1 MRHEGFWSKTTW
13 AFPDQSC
20 CRPNAREGHV
30 DLHFTV
36 SIGHVE
42 MSNAKVRRT
51 KAEIY
56 SATPLQSSML
66 RRHQRK
72 TSLRLGSAIRVRYL
86 FEQEKVLGTYLGVWV
101 ISSFPILPFRYLI
114 PFSDPCAAFHL
125 AKKELAE

>member
-72 TSLRLGSAIRVRYL
+72 TSLRLGSAIR
-86 FEQEKVLGTYLGVWV
+86 
-101 ISSFPILPFRYLI
+101 S
-114 PFSDPCAAFHL
+114 CHL
-125 AKKELAE
+125 LLRSGASPAEASPGDGSACTRGR